1 VIAARA
7 NALPPDSP
15 LHPDNLGRLSNLVSA
30 NPGISPD
37 AAVTALTAGL
47 PADSP
52 VVKGLQ
58 EQFAAQKAQ
67 QAQQAQAAADKQAA
81 QNDDNFFKATV
92 RTALNVMDAPFQVI
106 MNKIN
111 NDQAQVLRPGGP
123 QATAGDILFNTDAAH
138 QIESWFDP
146 SKAAQGDFGTGW
158 IPDANSTG
166 IQYKYNEDVRLSNNG
181 SPTAGGKLADA
192 LELQQ
197 GSHPYSIVSGL
208 VDLGTRVLDPTM
220 YVGGGEVSGLVR
232 GGSKAVDAAA
242 RAASI
247 GKIAGEASKGV
258 QDATDLIGRS
268 FDTLKQVNE
277 EGVRLSQ
284 IEQDLKVAQNQQAV
298 MHAEAPVL
306 RQEAATADQQADTL
320 VARYVDS
327 AARQNIEE
335 HRQSLLDIDAMA
347 KQSSHETAASI
358 TGAVNEA
365 EYMGAQ
371 KAEMLGNGHDLP
383 KAGEG
388 PKTEMP
394 TDKDINLKA
403 KQHLAT
409 DLDAFEWRY
418 GLADYKIDA
427 YMNSTF
433 QRNVWRSKGLVPLT
447 VVKELFDKLGTES
460 ANALLKDGFAEG
472 QNTAS
477 VFARGDHYV
486 DAQQNALDNVG
497 GSEPFE
503 NWMRRAFKHGK
514 TRVVELPWKLHKAKQ
529 DELLHTYTSQIMQ
542 EEADK
547 VAAEH
552 ASMGS
557 GPAYDEGPTLFHGTS
572 GEFIDGLKGPDEL
585 GGSGL
590 LRGQGFYTTDNFNI
604 ARSYEKKGAR
614 AGKEPSVYDVKWTG
628 DKPPVVLDADVESV
642 PAAVEWAKNF
652 APYIKDH
659 GGDLSALEDLLK
671 VDPQPTVSRV
681 IDAVRSGLKTMQRD
695 GLTGPLR
702 GDVDEYFQVLNQDLR
717 DAGYDILRH
726 EGGAATNSEV
736 RHNVNVFLDTEHV
749 SVSPNRMNKAKVN
762 VAAATDTSRESID
775 AVRTGVLSS
784 AEKLGEEFN
793 LPEETVANLMGVDG
807 QTVGEVIDNV
817 KNVLTEAG
825 TSQIEVEK
833 FLYTL
838 NDELMQHGSVVD
850 GHPDLAPAGR
860 GRDVAATHQAEQ
872 DAHDA
877 ILHLSDAHAQNISE
891 LAGLSEEVKQYIKDL
906 NEAPINQLNR
916 EAISKGAKADR
927 LDKNKAVQDMRRTE
941 SLKRLLANRQ
951 AQFDELSRSADQD
964 ISSAHAIIT
973 KVLESAGKE
982 HDGDLATG
990 MQVMRDIAGLRTTVN
1005 GVDSLVLDK
1014 GVKYLLGTK
1023 AEPLYRALVAI
1034 DDPVAIRDLTRGK
1047 LSVDMCKDLA
1057 AAKTV
1062 DEARAVIVRNMGT
1075 GMINKTTGQ
1084 LMALRMASR
1093 SALGGRDPEMLVG
1106 PYRQAF
1112 GTPGKVVR
1120 YGSQVGKRN
1129 VPWSHAR
1136 DVTDHEGMVD
1146 LVSDTANY
1154 MDRLWRNTSEDA
1166 GAFHDEWV
1174 GKMMDATTPEARRTV
1189 WYRML
1194 DETVARA
1201 GHAQKLS
1208 EEDIAD
1214 LQNALKVSRAK
1225 QQQLTTYLAEVRS
1238 SLPAGEDVIFQ
1249 GQKITGDIAML
1260 ESEMSNRVMSPD
1272 WRDMRRALKDANSLK
1287 RAAEGNPE
1295 KRASLLA
1302 ASDKVFDDFWR
1313 TSVLAFRGGYVVRN
1327 TADIA
1332 VRQLLA
1338 GQPGLFTSPWGIAA
1352 MVFGHKLEP
1361 NNALGKLLNRAER
1374 ADLDVTGVKYQ
1385 KVSDED
1391 ALMTQ
1396 SLDGFNRV
1404 TSRDT
1409 SLLDPGAP
1417 SRKQRIGIQDVDA
1430 TSPHFHK
1437 GWANEI
1443 GMMHAS
1449 PMANE
1454 VFKVLIGKPSTPVK
1468 QWIKQTKNFNQRDAL
1483 TDYFW
1488 NGPGRTGL
1496 DRVFDSSSNMRDK
1509 IKSPE
1514 DLKAYLFGEDAI
1526 SLEQRWKRITL
1537 DLNPTIVDHISSG
1550 GFRDAMPEGASGLEP
1565 KDFTARRKASENL
1578 LKQVAPSKAT
1588 QAADFPVKK
1597 VRAPI
1602 WINKGEQNHFTV
1614 MMQSWT
1620 DAFFHG
1626 ASQIEKHAGYLPEFK
1641 YAKWENAADLASAL
1655 SPEDA
1660 AKLLDTAKE
1669 TLSGGNYYSWASKT
1683 LRRLEDNASRANGEM
1698 DLDTLKRIT
1707 DQHAVNVV
1715 KDMFY
1720 DAQKRNAFG
1729 HATRLI
1735 SPFAQAW
1742 ANSLKT
1748 WGLLAAKNPEQIYRA
1763 ETLYEAGSG
1772 KDSTWFEDAPSN
1784 PDNALFYTDPQ
1795 TGQAMIG
1802 IPLAGRLLALA
1813 GSLPSAARG
1822 GGAIDPSM
1830 VGVASPVSSFN
1841 LLFQN
1846 GMLPG
1851 VGPAISLP
1859 ASSLDST
1866 QAYNAMVPDWLK
1878 KVLVPYTN
1886 VNPDTQPGILEAQ
1899 TPAWLGNILGGLG
1912 VAGYSE
1918 RVTKYV
1924 KPAMGTLFSQNP
1936 SRYLNQQG
1944 LMDDAGQRRLLNDS
1958 NALAYGIL
1966 FGKGILQNSSAGS
1979 VMPQLYAQDR
1989 NGNNLSQLVLAKEYQ
2004 NLTNPDIGKM
2014 TREDALASMAD
2025 KYGVDVMMTMLPTRE
2040 FGYQPTD
2047 AAYQFVKQNPE
2058 VATDALNVLPL
2069 FLPGGGYSAYMA
2081 RLQNDQFGNK
2091 ALTDKEMIARSN
2103 DLLHAAQVGQLD
2115 RKLVAGDLNTDEYK
2129 AQLAVLNK
2137 AYKVVGQAPNSNNNN
2152 DHTINEL
2159 RLALRHPELANTEAG
2174 RGIDVYLQL
2183 RDNALAAS
2191 SGNSIGGAGDAPLR
2205 AWLRQQGEELG
2216 QSYPE
2221 FKTAW
2226 AQVFESEVKN

>member
-15 LHPDNLGRLSNLVSA
+15 LHPDHLGRLSDLVAA
-30 NPGISPD
+30 NPGIGPD
-37 AAVTALTAGL
+37 AAIAALTAGL
-47 PADSP
+47 PADSD

-67 QAQQAQAAADKQAA
+67 QAQQTQAAADKQAA
-81 QNDDNFFKATV
+81 QNDDNFFKATA
-92 RTALNVMDAPFQVI
+92 RTAFNVMDAPFQVI
-106 MNKIN
+106 MNSV
-111 NDQAQVLRPGGP
+111 NDTIAEAVHPEGP
-123 QATAGDILFNTDAAH
+123 TATFGDVLFNTDAAH
-138 QIESWFDP
+138 QIQSWFDP

-166 IQYKYNEDVRLSNNG
+166 IQYKYNEDVRLSNG
-181 SPTAGGKLADA
+181 MAPTVGGKLADA

-220 YVGGGEVSGLVR
+220 YVGGAEVQGLVR
-232 GGSKAVDAAA
+232 GGKVAADAAA
-242 RAASI
+242 KAASV
-247 GKIAGEASKGV
+247 GVIAGDASKGV
-258 QDATDLIGRS
+258 REATDLLDSGFGKYKQANEKAVGLS
-268 FDTLKQVNE
+268 QVNQE
-277 EGVRLSQ
+277 
-284 IEQDLKVAQNQQAV
+284 LKVAQDQQAV
-298 MHAEAPVL
+298 MHSEAPVL
-306 RQEAATADQQADTL
+306 RQEAAAANEQIDTL
-320 VARYVDS
+320 LPRYVDA
-327 AARQNIEE
+327 AARQSKEE
-335 HRQSLLDIDAMA
+335 HQQTLLDLDAMK
-347 KQSSHETAASI
+347 KQSEHEAASSVES
-358 TGAVNEA
+358 AANEA

-371 KAEMLGNGHDLP
+371 KAEMLANGHDLP
-383 KAGEG
+383 KAPESAQV
-388 PKTEMP
+388 P
-394 TDKDINLKA
+394 TNEEVTQYAKQLHDEHIDLYQMRYGHPEEVIKSYLTPAQRGMFEKSGVIPSTIVRRIYKDKGVEEASGLIGVGWNERLDKELESGNINLQA
-403 KQHLAT
+403 R
-409 DLDAFEWRY
+409 LDEMGGSKELGDILRNEHYY
-418 GLADYKIDA
+418 GKTKMKVVRVPWMMTREQSADKLADFRAQSASEA
-427 YMNSTF
+427 YASY
-433 QRNVWRSKGLVPLT
+433 
-447 VVKELFDKLGTES
+447 E
-460 ANALLKDGFAEG
+460 AEH
-472 QNTAS
+472 A
-477 VFARGDHYV
+477 A
-486 DAQQNALDNVG
+486 
-497 GSEPFE
+497 
-503 NWMRRAFKHGK
+503 
-514 TRVVELPWKLHKAKQ
+514 
-529 DELLHTYTSQIMQ
+529 
-542 EEADK
+542 K
-547 VAAEH
+547 VAAVPNIDVLH
-552 ASMGS
+552 AS
-557 GPAYDEGPTLFHGTS
+557 
-572 GEFIDGLKGPDEL
+572 
-585 GGSGL
+585 
-590 LRGQGFYTTDNFNI
+590 
-604 ARSYEKKGAR
+604 
-614 AGKEPSVYDVKWTG
+614 
-628 DKPPVVLDADVESV
+628 DAS
-642 PAAVEWAKNF
+642 
-652 APYIKDH
+652 
-659 GGDLSALEDLLK
+659 
-671 VDPQPTVSRV
+671 T
-681 IDAVRSGLKTMQRD
+681 
-695 GLTGPLR
+695 
-702 GDVDEYFQVLNQDLR
+702 
-717 DAGYDILRH
+717 
-726 EGGAATNSEV
+726 
-736 RHNVNVFLDTEHV
+736 
-749 SVSPNRMNKAKVN
+749 
-762 VAAATDTSRESID
+762 ESIN

-784 AEKLGEEFN
+784 AEKLGQEFN
-793 LPEETVANLMGVDG
+793 LPEEAVANLMGVEG
-807 QTVGEVIDNV
+807 QTTGQVVDNV

-825 TSQIEVEK
+825 IPQIEVEK
-833 FLYTL
+833 FMYTL
-838 NDELMQHGSVVD
+838 NDEMMQHGVVVD
-850 GHPDLAPAGR
+850 AHPDLAPAGR
-860 GRDVAATHQAEQ
+860 GRDIAATHQAEQ
-872 DAHDA
+872 DALDA
-877 ILHLSDAHAQNISE
+877 ILHISNAHGEHVNE

-916 EAISKGAKADR
+916 EAISKGARADR
-927 LDKNKAVQDMRRTE
+927 LDFNKAVQDIRRTE
-941 SLKRLLANRQ
+941 KLNRAFKEQQ
-951 AQFDELSRSADQD
+951 ARVDELSASADQD
-964 ISSAHAIIT
+964 IATAHAIIT
-973 KVLESAGKE
+973 KVLESAGKK

-990 MQVMRDIAGLRTTVN
+990 MQMMRDMAGLRTTVN

-1023 AEPLYRALVAI
+1023 AEPLYRALSAI

-1075 GMINKTTGQ
+1075 GMIDKTTGQ
-1084 LMALRMASR
+1084 LMALRIASR
-1093 SALGGRDPEMLVG
+1093 SALGGKDPDMLVG

-1112 GTPGKVVR
+1112 GTAGKVVR

-1174 GKMMDATTPEARRTV
+1174 RKMMDAVTPEARRTV

-1194 DETVARA
+1194 DDTVARA
-1201 GHAQKLS
+1201 GRAQNMT
-1208 EEDIAD
+1208 EDEIGD
-1214 LQNALKVSRAK
+1214 LQNALKASQAK
-1225 QQQLTTYLAEVRS
+1225 QQQLVSYLAEARA
-1238 SLPAGEDVIFQ
+1238 AGVPGEELVLQ
-1249 GQKITGDIAML
+1249 GQKLPKEIAML

-1295 KRASLLA
+1295 KRDALLA

-1313 TSVLAFRGGYVVRN
+1313 TSVLAFRGGYVLRN

-1352 MVFGHKLEP
+1352 MAFGHKLEP
-1361 NNALGKLLNRAER
+1361 NSALGKLLNRAER
-1374 ADLDVTGVKYQ
+1374 ADLDVTGVKYE
-1385 KVSDED
+1385 KLADED

-1396 SLDGFNRV
+1396 ALDGYNRV
-1404 TSRDT
+1404 AARNT

-1417 SRKQRIGIQDVDA
+1417 SRANRIGIVSVGPDHPQ
-1430 TSPHFHK
+1430 FHR

-1468 QWIKQTKNFNQRDAL
+1468 QWMKQTKILNQRDAL
-1483 TDYFW
+1483 LDYFW
-1488 NGPGRTGL
+1488 NGPGRTSL
-1496 DRVFDSSSNMRDK
+1496 DRTFDSSSNMREL

-1514 DLKAYLFGEDAI
+1514 DLKAFMFGSDLVA
-1526 SLEQRWKRITL
+1526 LEQRWKRLTL

-1550 GFRDAMPEGASGLEP
+1550 GFRDAIPEGVSVREG
-1565 KDFTARRKASENL
+1565 KDFSARRKASENL
-1578 LKQVAPSKAT
+1578 LKQVAPSKAA
-1588 QAADFPVKK
+1588 QAADFPVKQ
-1597 VRAPI
+1597 VRAPV
-1602 WINKGEQNHFTV
+1602 WSSRGEQNHFTV

-1660 AKLLDTAKE
+1660 AKLLATAKE

-1698 DLDTLKRIT
+1698 NLDTLKRIT

-1715 KDMFY
+1715 KNMFY

-1748 WGLLAAKNPEQIYRA
+1748 WGLLAAKNPQQVYKVES
-1763 ETLYEAGSG
+1763 LYEAGSG

-1784 PDNALFYTDPQ
+1784 PDNALFYTDPK

-1822 GGAIDPSM
+1822 GGGIDPSM

-1866 QAYNAMVPDWLK
+1866 QAYNAMIPDWLK

-1886 VNPDTQPGILEAQ
+1886 VNPDSQPGILEAQ

-1912 VAGYSE
+1912 IAGYSD

-1936 SRYLNQQG
+1936 SRYLNEQG
-1944 LMDDAGQRRLLNDS
+1944 LMDDAGQRRLLNDA

-1989 NGNNLSQLVLAKEYQ
+1989 NGNNLSQLVLSKEYQ
-2004 NLTNPDIGKM
+2004 DLTDPSVGKM

-2025 KYGVDVMMTMLPTRE
+2025 KYGVDVLMTMLPTRE

-2047 AAYQFVKQNPE
+2047 AAYQFVKQYPE

-2091 ALTDKEMIARSN
+2091 TLTDKEMIARSN

-2115 RKLVAGDLNTDEYK
+2115 RKFIAGELNTDQYK
-2129 AQLAVLNK
+2129 EQLAVLNK

-2191 SGNSIGGAGDAPLR
+2191 SGNSLAGAGDAPLR
-2205 AWLRQQGEELG
+2205 AWLRQQGEDLG
-2216 QSYPE
+2216 HSYPE
-2221 FKTAW
+2221 FKTVW
-2226 AQVFESEVKN
+2226 AQAFESEVRN